1 VTLAH
6 AKCISPGHLK
16 CLNEIKNA
24 SWKCDPC
31 MAVSKKIKQEIVQ
44 IQLKQSEMCMN
55 IETNREE
62 IANHSCRLEKVEKKQ
77 AEMNKEEIVQ
87 SSTEAI

>member
-1 VTLAH
+1 MPPKITYLCLMCKVNVIKKTGGVRCDYCERWAH

-55 IETNREE
+55 I
-62 IANHSCRLEKVEKKQ
+62 
-77 AEMNKEEIVQ
+77 
-87 SSTEAI
+87 